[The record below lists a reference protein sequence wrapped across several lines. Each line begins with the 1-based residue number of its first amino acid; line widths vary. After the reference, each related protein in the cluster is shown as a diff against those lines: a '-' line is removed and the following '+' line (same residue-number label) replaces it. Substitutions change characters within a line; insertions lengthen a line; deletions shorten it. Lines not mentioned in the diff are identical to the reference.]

1 MDGPVVAASLP
12 TAPDDG
18 RHYVEA
24 GLLTDLFSSNQND
37 GVLELMKSQ
46 HVVNTRVASSVR
58 IERLPNTV
66 WVNTPF

>member
-24 GLLTDLFSSNQND
+24 GLLTDL
-37 GVLELMKSQ
+37 L
-46 HVVNTRVASSVR
+46 VVTKMHESWN
-58 IERLPNTV
+58 
-66 WVNTPF
+66 